1 MILGER
7 PMSAHYIGGGV
18 LVLGILVG
26 LLGARAKA
34 PEARAEPSERC
45 ASALTA
51 EGRTGFK
58 GI

>member
-1 MILGER
+1 
-7 PMSAHYIGGGV
+7 MSAHYIGGGV

-34 PEARAEPSERC
+34 PKARAEPSERC